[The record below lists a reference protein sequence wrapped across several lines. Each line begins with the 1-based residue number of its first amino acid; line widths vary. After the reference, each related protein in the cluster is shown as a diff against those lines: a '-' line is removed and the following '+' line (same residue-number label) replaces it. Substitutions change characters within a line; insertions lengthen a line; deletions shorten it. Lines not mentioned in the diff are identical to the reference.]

1 MTKIITP
8 TAISL
13 TTLRNLSIFV
23 LLVFW
28 LLQFGQPMVTDIT
41 SALDRWFLR
50 LGVELRALPTQTAP
64 LTVVH
69 VPDIEYDRWQVDL
82 AGAQGLVDL
91 FEKGGLYNGAGTGPP
106 VVYGLILTYPL
117 SLVRSSAENLLTEIQ
132 QLQPAL
138 VEAVYPELQKLLV
151 RRAQLVDILNGP
163 QSIVGTEHALP
174 LDWPV
179 VTMPEGRVFQ
189 APRWIDSY
197 LWPDMLAMEGEPLS
211 LGPVRNAVPVLPSDS
226 LSPSLLASYGESVH
240 PGFSLA
246 FIQTAL
252 AMREQGAAVGSALE
266 WKPGSG
272 IDLGY
277 ERVIATDAAGR
288 IVPLYGNAAGIRAT
302 VRQVTL
308 SAALALDDLN
318 GWVLIGRDSS
328 PVLDQVAQ
336 QLAALADDAYL
347 HEPMWWSPYSKLVML
362 GLTVILLLM
371 ATFARM
377 LHTAYVW
384 LACLLAVALVNL
396 AGQVYGNFW
405 FPVAWVF
412 VYLSILM
419 LMLAVWRWHRSGF
432 LRLFQRLDSVSL
444 DYAGDLIQENRP
456 QQAFRVL
463 QHCRTSGEL
472 LQKLYT
478 LAETQIEKSQP
489 VEAMHILR
497 EIRRRR
503 WRYRDVQAKIA
514 ALEPLVQRVEAAHVA
529 AAEKGGELP
538 MSGTATGTERVL
550 AKTQLLRPVA
560 PPLRRTLG
568 RYEIQEEIGR
578 GAFGTVYR
586 AFDPHIARQVAI
598 KTLNYVTAASE
609 DRRELKERFFR
620 EAQAA
625 GRLSHPHIV
634 HVYDVGEQDQLAYIA
649 MDYARGKPLSAYV
662 QPETLLPIVDV
673 YRIIMNVAEALAF
686 AHSHNVIH
694 RDIKPGNIIL
704 NQQPYQLKVTD
715 FGIARITDFAQ
726 TSTGEILGSP
736 LYMAPEQLLGKRA
749 GPPADIFSLGVMFYQ
764 LASGQLPFN
773 GDNLASLSYDVIH
786 TKQKSVRAVRRE
798 LPASATRIINR
809 ALQKKP
815 ADRYESAADMAEAV
829 RRALNKDFNG
839 ALKES
844 SRSRMG
850 DLA

>member
-1 MTKIITP
+1 MIKTITP
-8 TAISL
+8 LAISL
-13 TTLRNLSIFV
+13 TTLRNLTVFILLIFG
-23 LLVFW
+23 
-28 LLQFGQPMVTDIT
+28 LLQFGQPTAARIT
-41 SALDRWFLR
+41 SALDRWILR
-50 LGVELRALPTQTAP
+50 LGVELGSLPAQTAP

-69 VPDIEYDRWQVDL
+69 VPDIEYDKWQVDL

-91 FEKGGLYNGAGTGPP
+91 FEKGGLYNGTGKGPP
-106 VVYGLILTYPL
+106 VFYGLVLTYPL

-132 QLQPAL
+132 QSQPTL
-138 VEAVYPELQKLLV
+138 LETVYPDVKKLLV
-151 RRAQLVDILNGP
+151 RRTQLVDILNGP
-163 QSIVGTEHALP
+163 QSIVGMENALP

-179 VTMPEGRVFQ
+179 VTMPDRRPFDQ
-189 APRWIDSY
+189 PRWFAGL
-197 LWPDMLAMEGEPLS
+197 LWPGLLAMDGEQLS
-211 LGPVRNAVPVLPSDS
+211 LGAVRHAVPILPSDS
-226 LSPSLLASYGESVH
+226 LSVSLLASYDESVH

-246 FIQTAL
+246 FIQAAM
-252 AMREQGAAVGSALE
+252 AMRERGAAGSGLE
-266 WKPGSG
+266 WKPGVG
-272 IDLGY
+272 VDLGHK
-277 ERVIATDAAGR
+277 RVIATDAAGR
-288 IVPLYGNAAGIRAT
+288 IVPLYGNAAGVRAT
-302 VRQVTL
+302 VRQITL
-308 SAALALDDLN
+308 SAALALNDLG
-318 GWVLIGRDSS
+318 GWVLIGRDGS
-328 PVLDQVAQ
+328 PALDQVAQ

-347 HEPMWWSPYSKLVML
+347 HEPLWWSPYSKLVIL
-362 GLTVILLLM
+362 GLTIILLLL

-377 LHTAYVW
+377 SHTAYAW
-384 LACLLAVALVNL
+384 LGCLVATALINL
-396 AGQVYGNFW
+396 AGHIYGNFW
-405 FPVAWVF
+405 FPVAWI
-412 VYLSILM
+412 YLYLGVLM
-419 LMLAVWRWHRSGF
+419 FMLVVWRRQRIGF

-444 DYAGDLIQENRP
+444 DYAGDLIQEDRP
-456 QQAFRVL
+456 EQAFRVL
-463 QHCRTSGEL
+463 RHCRTSGEL

-503 WRYRDVQAKIA
+503 RRYRDVQAKIA
-514 ALEPLVQRVEAAHVA
+514 ALEPVVQRAEEEQSSAGVET
-529 AAEKGGELP
+529 GGELP
-538 MSGTATGTERVL
+538 MAGTAVGKQPVL
-550 AKTQLLRPVA
+550 AKTQLLRAVVS
-560 PPLRRTLG
+560 PLRRTLG

-598 KTLNYVTAASE
+598 KTLNYVTAESE
-609 DRRELKERFFR
+609 NRRELKERFFR

-749 GPPADIFSLGVMFYQ
+749 GPQADIFSLGVMFYQ

-786 TKQKSVRAVRRE
+786 TKHKSVRSVRRE
-798 LPASATRIINR
+798 LPSSATRITNR

-850 DLA
+850 DPA